1 MKIDKDQ
8 LLAITEKLKEEVW
21 ISNYIDWEASLD
33 LVDII
38 SSLHNLLYEAVT
50 GDLYDYAWHWT
61 NKIGE
66 WTDDHCFDEL
76 IGRKKKNEDL

>member
-1 MKIDKDQ
+1 MIDKDQ
-8 LLAITEKLKEEVW
+8 LRSITKKLQEEVW
-21 ISNYIDWEASLD
+21 RSNSIDWEASID
-33 LVDII
+33 LIDII

-66 WTDDHCFDEL
+66 WTDDHYFDEL